1 MSNYRV
7 CMIEMTHHELVKFM
21 KFDNKEDAEHHAK
34 NQSATDGKHI
44 FEVQKNNAGEFSK
57 IKSFMNG
64 KEI

>member
-1 MSNYRV
+1 
-7 CMIEMTHHELVKFM
+7 MIEMTHHELVKFM